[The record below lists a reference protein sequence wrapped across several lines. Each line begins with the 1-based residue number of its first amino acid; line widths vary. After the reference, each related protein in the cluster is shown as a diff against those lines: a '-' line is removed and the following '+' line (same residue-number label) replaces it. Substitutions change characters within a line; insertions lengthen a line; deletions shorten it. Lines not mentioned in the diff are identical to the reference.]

1 METLSAPSR
10 LAYRGPVCPTCGTLF
25 AEAPE
30 RGRVSCTGCGQRLE
44 LALFHPKERPTAPAQ
59 APLAGTAPCA
69 RHVRNAAIAS
79 CEHCGAFM
87 CTLCRIDAEGTP
99 LCAACFD
106 RLAASGTL
114 ASARMGYR
122 HYNGIAVILA
132 LLGLFPFFSVLAG
145 PLAVLAAW
153 RGLRQGRR
161 LGETLG
167 AGGAKVALGLGLLE
181 AVGGIAFWL
190 LVFLGM
196 K

>member
-1 METLSAPSR
+1 LEALKSPRQPT
-10 LAYRGPVCPTCGTLF
+10 YRGPVCPTCGTPF
-25 AEAPE
+25 AEPPE
-30 RGRVSCTGCGQRLE
+30 RGRVRCTGCGQELE
-44 LALFHPKERPTAPAQ
+44 LALFHPKER
-59 APLAGTAPCA
+59 APLPASAPLPGTAPCA
-69 RHVRNAAIAS
+69 RHVRNAAVAS

-87 CTLCRIDAEGTP
+87 CALCRVDADGTP

-122 HYNGIAVILA
+122 HYNGIAVLLA

-153 RGLRQGRR
+153 RGLRQGQR
-161 LGETLG
+161 LKETLG
-167 AGGAKVALGLGLLE
+167 ARGAKVALGLGLLE
-181 AVGGIAFWL
+181 TVAGAAFWF
-190 LVFLGM
+190 LVFVGS